1 MTFSRL
7 LRSLTSLA
15 LAATLA
21 VALVTPAGA
30 QHYTRGGGGYQR
42 GYSSH
47 YGWHGGHPYGGYGYH
62 GYPGAYVGGA
72 LLGLGLGALLGG
84 ALLAPAALGGLA
96 RLGRRAVVDGI
107 GRSAGGRH
115 PRAARVRCLRGLGRA
130 AGKARGQ
137 QGCTNEGGAL
147 HGAMLRDPITAEA
160 RKREDG
166 VSGGHRPDRCRAARR
181 DARTRA
187 GSIDSGPQREAPCPA
202 ARYSFVQGAQ
212 AATAACEPDR

>member
-84 ALLAPAALGGLA
+84 ALLAP
-96 RLGRRAVVDGI
+96 
-107 GRSAGGRH
+107 
-115 PRAARVRCLRGLGRA
+115 P
-130 AGKARGQ
+130 
-137 QGCTNEGGAL
+137 
-147 HGAMLRDPITAEA
+147 PIVYAPPPTYYYY
-160 RKREDG
+160 RY
-166 VSGGHRPDRCRAARR
+166 
-181 DARTRA
+181 
-187 GSIDSGPQREAPCPA
+187 GPPPYYAYPYAPPPPA
-202 ARYSFVQGAQ
+202 YYGN
-212 AATAACEPDR
+212 